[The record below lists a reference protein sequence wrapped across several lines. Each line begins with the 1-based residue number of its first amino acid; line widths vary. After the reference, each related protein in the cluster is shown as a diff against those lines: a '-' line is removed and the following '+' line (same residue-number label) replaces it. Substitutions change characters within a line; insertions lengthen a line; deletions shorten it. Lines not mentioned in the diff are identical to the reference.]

1 MSLEAERRAL
11 SGLNLAAEVKLAD
24 ADTLTL
30 TTAGRQL
37 RFRLPADSG
46 ERSWDALL
54 DFHHALPGRARGDQ
68 REMLLT
74 KIVQDAAP
82 SVTQH
87 ESDGLREALATR
99 PGVLPAED
107 ENQRQVL
114 ASVLSEQYWVKTGT
128 PARQRLFMFPF
139 QAAVPVNY
147 RPRGRFAYK
156 MFRSDILLFLC
167 WDSQTGDIDP
177 EPVRA
182 LCDLLNSRDD
192 LTLLDELLIDSA
204 LNFAGSGA
212 PDRVD
217 YQELLQGG
225 QAKKVRD
232 ALADGA
238 FSQSALDR
246 FREDL
251 QAALTMPLA
260 RHDLV
265 TSAIL
270 TLSLH
275 LGLYYYEV
283 AARLGQGL
291 DALMAVAGGRDAV
304 PVSGIA
310 SSLRF
315 RLGTA
320 GDRPVRQSDGCAQA
334 WRELDDGYL
343 IRLSPNII
351 TANLLHQVWRELD
364 SSAPRR
370 PDPAALAQAMSSDA
384 QLTELVD
391 AAARALAV
399 LYASR
404 TMGADGRMLDEAG
417 QLDPGVHALRTVV
430 LTHRRKTLEHPSR
443 KVVNQLIRRPFGG
456 SLISNRGAV
465 RFFEL
470 DEEFLFL
477 LVRFVLQ
484 RAAEEEL
491 PFSDF
496 LSGLAAYGLVPQD
509 GAEEDEL
516 AAALERLGMLHRYSD
531 AGEAN
536 YVRQPL

>member
-1 MSLEAERRAL
+1 MSLEAEQRAL
-11 SGLNLAAEVKLAD
+11 SALNGAAEAELPD
-24 ADTLTL
+24 AGTLKVSGG
-30 TTAGRQL
+30 GREL
-37 RFRLPADSG
+37 LFRLPEDGG
-46 ERSWDALL
+46 EWDWDDLL

-82 SVTQH
+82 RVTQH
-87 ESDGLREALATR
+87 ESDSLREALATR
-99 PGVLPAED
+99 SGVLPAED

-114 ASVLSEQYWVKTGT
+114 ASVLGEQYWVKTGT
-128 PARQRLFMFPF
+128 PDRQRLFMFPF
-139 QAAVPVNY
+139 HTAVPVNY

-177 EPVRA
+177 KPVRA
-182 LCDLLNSRDD
+182 LCDLLNSRND
-192 LTLLDELLIDSA
+192 LTILDELLIDSA
-204 LNFAGSGA
+204 LSFAGSDA
-212 PDRVD
+212 PDSVD
-217 YQELLQGG
+217 YKELLNGR
-225 QAKKVRD
+225 QASKVRE
-232 ALADGA
+232 ALAAGA

-291 DALMAVAGGRDAV
+291 DAVMAVAGGRAAQ
-304 PVSGIA
+304 PITGIA
-310 SSLRF
+310 SALRF

-351 TANLLHQVWRELD
+351 TANLLHRVWRELD
-364 SSAPRR
+364 PAAPRR
-370 PDPAALAQAMSSDA
+370 PDSATLAQAMSGDPK
-384 QLTELVD
+384 LTELID

-399 LYASR
+399 LYGSR
-404 TMGADGRMLDEAG
+404 AAGADGHVLDDIG
-417 QLDPGVHALRTVV
+417 RLDPGVHALRTVV

-470 DEEFLFL
+470 DEDFLFL

-484 RAAEEEL
+484 RAGEEEL

-496 LSGLAAYGLVPQD
+496 LIGLAAYGLAPQD

-536 YVRQPL
+536 YVRQSL